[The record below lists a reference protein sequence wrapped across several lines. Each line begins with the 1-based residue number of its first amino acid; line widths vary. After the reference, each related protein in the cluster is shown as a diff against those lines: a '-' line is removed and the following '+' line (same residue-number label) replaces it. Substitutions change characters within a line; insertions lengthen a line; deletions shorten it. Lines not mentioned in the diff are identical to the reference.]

1 MGHCPHRTAGNW
13 GLLSDPCRTTTGDN
27 FTEDAHPIHI
37 HEITFDVVDR
47 QNVESGAVRGLE
59 PWETGRKDTVIA
71 YPGESTR
78 VKATYER
85 PGLFVWH
92 CQIVEHEDHEMMR
105 TYRVVG
111 AWSAGGPSELSPR
124 KWPRCRYR
132 SCRGRGRRA

>member
-1 MGHCPHRTAGNW
+1 MGHCPHRTARNSGR
-13 GLLSDPCRTTTGDN
+13 LSDPCRTTNGDD

-47 QNVESGAVRGLE
+47 QNLETGAVRGLE

-78 VKATYER
+78 VEATYDR

-92 CQIVEHEDHEMMR
+92 CHVVEHEDHEMMR
-105 TYRVVG
+105 PYRAVG
-111 AWSAGGPSELSPR
+111 AWSAGGPSELSR
-124 KWPRCRYR
+124 RWPRCRSR
-132 SCRGRGRRA
+132 SGRGRGRRA